1 MAQKKSTLSYKNRMV
16 TKTTPQGRTAI
27 KIHLS
32 EEQYSQLAKIAFAAN
47 LSIDQVVQ
55 RYIARCIADLSAP

>member
-1 MAQKKSTLSYKNRMV
+1 LAQKKSTLNYKNRMV
-16 TKTTPQGRTAI
+16 TKATPQGYTTI
-27 KIHLS
+27 EIHLT

>member
-1 MAQKKSTLSYKNRMV
+1 MV
-16 TKTTPQGRTAI
+16 TKATPQGYTTI
-27 KIHLS
+27 EIHLT

>member
-1 MAQKKSTLSYKNRMV
+1 MV
-16 TKTTPQGRTAI
+16 TKTTPQGHTTI